1 MIWFTNLPTS
11 RKLRISSKGRSA
23 EGKSNPEVLVGDR
36 VRRRT
41 DWDDLEDFDF
51 LDALPLRVLGLEDLP
66 VLVVV
71 VPVIDD
77 GGEEDE
83 DEDDEGEDDRREVVD
98 VTVVMAV
105 IRKDGPREKKK
116 EEKRR
121 SELVSNYGEKI
132 EPGG

>member
-1 MIWFTNLPTS
+1 
-11 RKLRISSKGRSA
+11 LRISSKGRSA

-36 VRRRT
+36 VRRRS

-71 VPVIDD
+71 AFIVGD
-77 GGEEDE
+77 GGEE
-83 DEDDEGEDDRREVVD
+83 DEDDEGEDDRREAVD

-105 IRKDGPREKKK
+105 IRKDGSREKKK
-116 EEKRR
+116 EEID
-121 SELVSNYGEKI
+121 VQN
-132 EPGG
+132 